1 MPGIEVVARGPSSL
15 QLSMPRN
22 CNRTFVSCCS
32 MHAVICFYDALG
44 RRLSSPVGNATRS
57 SALPWARSAL
67 YARRSQDT
75 MMTQTLYACHDTQ
88 SITHTPQCSPN
99 MLVCERRAL

>member
-1 MPGIEVVARGPSSL
+1 
-15 QLSMPRN
+15 
-22 CNRTFVSCCS
+22 

-44 RRLSSPVGNATRS
+44 RRLSSPVGNATCS
-57 SALPWARSAL
+57 SAPPWARSAP
-67 YARRSQDT
+67 YARHSQDT

-99 MLVCERRAL
+99 MLVCESRAL